1 MRVLLEPINA
11 CHNDHGDS
19 CNQQSSQAERNHSS
33 NDHLSKLTSLS
44 MHRVESVLFAWLKA
58 SYDTV

>member
-1 MRVLLEPINA
+1 MRVLLEPINT

-19 CNQQSSQAERNHSS
+19 CNQQSSQAERN
-33 NDHLSKLTSLS
+33 NDHSSKLTSLS
-44 MHRVESVLFAWLKA
+44 MRRIKSVLFAWLKA